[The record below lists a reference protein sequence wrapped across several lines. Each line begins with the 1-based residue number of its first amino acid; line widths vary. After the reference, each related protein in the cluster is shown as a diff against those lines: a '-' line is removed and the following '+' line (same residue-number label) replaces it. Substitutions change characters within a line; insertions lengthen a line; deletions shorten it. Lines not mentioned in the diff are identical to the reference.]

1 MARIKTKRKDTAEPQ
16 TRESSFSYYI
26 IIFLLL
32 IQTMF
37 LFYRNFDFIKDKL
50 AKDPNSIYEQDMQK
64 YINKND
70 ADLENVDPSM
80 IRVSILNGCGE
91 PGLAAQW
98 KAKLRD
104 MKYDV
109 RETGNASNIHNNT
122 TILSRVEDM
131 KYARHLARNLR
142 IKDENVLMQIN
153 RDLVDIDVTLIVGSD
168 HKNIGN

>member
-1 MARIKTKRKDTAEPQ
+1 MARIRPKRKDTPESFVKESQ
-16 TRESSFSYYI
+16 TASYV

-32 IQTMF
+32 IQTIF
-37 LFYRNFDFIKDKL
+37 LFYRNFDFIKDMMSQ
-50 AKDPNSIYEQDMQK
+50 DPNSIYEKEMQDPVHTSDNNP
-64 YINKND
+64 YN
-70 ADLENVDPSM
+70 LDPYK

-91 PGLAAQW
+91 PGLAARW

-109 RETGNASNIHNNT
+109 RETGNASNLYNNT

-131 KYARHLARNLR
+131 KYARHLANALG
-142 IKDENVLMQIN
+142 IKEENVLMQIN

-168 HKNIGN
+168 HERIGN

>member
-1 MARIKTKRKDTAEPQ
+1 MARIRSKRKDTS
-16 TRESSFSYYI
+16 ESFAKESPAASYI

-32 IQTMF
+32 FQTAF
-37 LFYRNFDFIKDKL
+37 LIYRNFDFIKEMISQ
-50 AKDPNSIYEQDMQK
+50 DPNSIYENEIQDTVK
-64 YINKND
+64 KSAEN
-70 ADLENVDPSM
+70 LENIDPFK

-91 PGLAAQW
+91 PGLAARW

-109 RETGNASNIHNNT
+109 RETGNASNLYNNT

-131 KYARHLARNLR
+131 KYARHLARSLG
-142 IKDENVLMQIN
+142 IKEENVLMQIN

-168 HKNIGN
+168 HERIGN